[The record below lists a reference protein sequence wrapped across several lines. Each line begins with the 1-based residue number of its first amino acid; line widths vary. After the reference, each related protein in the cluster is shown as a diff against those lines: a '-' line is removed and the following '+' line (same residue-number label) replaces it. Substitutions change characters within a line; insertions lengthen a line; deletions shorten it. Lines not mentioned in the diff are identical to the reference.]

1 MEETGKNKRNT
12 NAHIVPGL
20 QCIQICIR
28 SLRYRPPKGTH
39 DTQELDH
46 FVRIRRDGFTPP
58 TLPVLLIRKNVIP
71 LDAETQASRNNKVIN
86 FEDFRGQKKADEHSQ
101 RIQILHL

>member
-12 NAHIVPGL
+12 NAHIVPAL

-28 SLRYRPPKGTH
+28 SLRYRRPKGTH

-58 TLPVLLIRKNVIP
+58 TLPVLLISKNVIP
-71 LDAETQASRNNKVIN
+71 FDSETQASRNNKVIN